1 MKIKKKEVHKSVSWN
16 ETINFRTK
24 IYLKVSQIGNI
35 IKVLEKKGIDADCL
49 TETKK
54 DFIKIG
60 KY

>member
-1 MKIKKKEVHKSVSWN
+1 MSWN